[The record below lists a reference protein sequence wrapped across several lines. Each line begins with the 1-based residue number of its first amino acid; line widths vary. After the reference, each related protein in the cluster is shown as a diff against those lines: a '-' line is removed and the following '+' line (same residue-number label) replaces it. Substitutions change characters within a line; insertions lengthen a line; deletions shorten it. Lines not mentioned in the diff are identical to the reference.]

1 MALLETF
8 SRGYPD
14 LRLGGLIPCRYM
26 AGSTIGGE
34 LKVLQED
41 LTPLMEANYAVAILC
56 GGEKGGPAAGG
67 GPAKAG
73 AEGGVLPGR
82 RRKSCRGIS

>member
-1 MALLETF
+1 
-8 SRGYPD
+8 
-14 LRLGGLIPCRYM
+14 M

-56 GGEKGGPAAGG
+56 GGEKGGLRLAEDLQKLGL
-67 GPAKAG
+67 KAEYART
-73 AEGGVLPGR
+73 AEEIPPGHILILPGSVSLGGWSTR
-82 RRKSCRGIS
+82 TASLP